1 MPQIFVK
8 PKAGLIIPDPETGK
22 DLPPEGAAVEDAA
35 YWRRLKREGDVLS
48 TTEAEIAAAKAE
60 AEKAAKPSR
69 KTKE

>member
-8 PKAGLIIPDPETGK
+8 PQAGLVIPDPETGK

-35 YWRRLKREGDVLS
+35 YWRRLKREGDVLP
-48 TTEAEIAAAKAE
+48 TTEAEIAAAKA
-60 AEKAAKPSR
+60 AAVKADKPR